1 MKRPSPHFE
10 IIRLMENTALISP
23 ELMEGK
29 DQILE
34 GHNQSSS
41 RPGQL
46 WNGPMIDQK
55 IRCEANR
62 NPRTLS
68 SNNPSMI
75 NELYQDRD
83 RGSFDFCFTRVSHL
97 YVEVTVGTLDV
108 WSKGSLLSHNLI
120 K

>member
-23 ELMEGK
+23 ESMEGK

-41 RPGQL
+41 RPGSYGM
-46 WNGPMIDQK
+46 GPMIGQK
-55 IRCEANR
+55 MRCEANR

-83 RGSFDFCFTRVSHL
+83 GRSFDFCFTGVSHL
-97 YVEVTVGTLDV
+97 YLEVA
-108 WSKGSLLSHNLI
+108 I
-120 K
+120 